1 MSVVHLG
8 VGPSKLHEQV
18 AQVLRST
25 GTTNPLHL
33 HQLRL
38 MAARRAP
45 QDQLIEEADVELRSP
60 IAGLAMR
67 VQYEDGKHPTQG
79 WACKTAVREVHP
91 GDKPCLVPL
100 KLLS

>member
-18 AQVLRST
+18 AQLLRST

-45 QDQLIEEADVELRSP
+45 QDELIEEADELHSP

-79 WACKTAVREVHP
+79 
-91 GDKPCLVPL
+91 
-100 KLLS
+100 